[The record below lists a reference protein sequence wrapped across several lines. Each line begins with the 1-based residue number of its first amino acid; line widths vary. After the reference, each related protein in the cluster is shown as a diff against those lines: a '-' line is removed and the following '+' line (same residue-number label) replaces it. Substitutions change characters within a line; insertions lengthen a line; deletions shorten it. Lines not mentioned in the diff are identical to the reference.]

1 VQTVEVLRLAYC
13 GLTSAAGPA
22 IGAGIVRGSRVK
34 ASISSFENMIILSF
48 LQSKIASCRNITLKR
63 SSRFWTCTVTNWVV
77 LSPGMVSKSAD
88 SASCTFFRYVLASA
102 AYFSSVYVYS
112 DHARQAMMNI
122 RLFQSPTKKD
132 LNETASSEG
141 NSGVTEVEKKDQV
154 LTEGQP
160 SAVDP
165 PAEAEIVDA
174 DASAQGTG
182 DTLGGTNKV
191 SVVEAVKDGNEAVV
205 ESASVQQLLEK

>member
-1 VQTVEVLRLAYC
+1 L
-13 GLTSAAGPA
+13 
-22 IGAGIVRGSRVK
+22 
-34 ASISSFENMIILSF
+34 F
-48 LQSKIASCRNITLKR
+48 
-63 SSRFWTCTVTNWVV
+63 
-77 LSPGMVSKSAD
+77 
-88 SASCTFFRYVLASA
+88 
-102 AYFSSVYVYS
+102 SVYVYS